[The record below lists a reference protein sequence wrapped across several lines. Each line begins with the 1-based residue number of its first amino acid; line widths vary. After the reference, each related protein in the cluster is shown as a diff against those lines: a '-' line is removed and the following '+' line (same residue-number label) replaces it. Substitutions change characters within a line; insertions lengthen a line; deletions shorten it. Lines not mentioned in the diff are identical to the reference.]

1 MGSANM
7 DAPLK
12 SYVEKHFKAGKRDL
26 YAAFILRC
34 LDLCRPQ
41 GRVAM
46 ITQQSWMF
54 LRSFA
59 ELRGGAAGL
68 LHTSA
73 VESLAHLGEYGFE
86 EAAAAGAFAAMFVLW
101 NSKPTPEHRMVAFRL
116 VGLKSPAGKARVLRE
131 AAVVA

>member
-73 VESLAHLGEYGFE
+73 VESLAHLGSAAFE
-86 EAAAAGAFAAMFVLW
+86 EISGEVVQSVMFVLG
-101 NSKPTPEHRMVAFRL
+101 NGRPTPEHRMVAFRL
-116 VGLKSPAGKARVLRE
+116 VGLKSPAEKARVLRE